1 MGTQNSTRQ
10 ILLCEAREK
19 LVGLVTTSFIDLK
32 FYKGDTL
39 CLMVLTTDNLNQ
51 QACLLWM
58 LKENQPV
65 SNQADNQKRKKQIP
79 HLQYLKKIKNELRS

>member
-19 LVGLVTTSFIDLK
+19 LVGLVTSLFIDLK

-58 LKENQPV
+58 LEENQPV
-65 SNQADNQKRKKQIP
+65 SNQADNQKRKKTNPTSSIF
-79 HLQYLKKIKNELRS
+79 KKN